1 MEEHGAQKTSLHP
14 ELGNGFKLIS
24 NIHTESLELLHKV
37 DMVVARVESMQRH
50 SNLSTGDQHLEMRQ
64 ILGEPTETI
73 ADTR

>member
-1 MEEHGAQKTSLHP
+1 MEEHGARKALLRP

-37 DMVVARVESMQRH
+37 DMVVAKVESMQRH

-73 ADTR
+73 VDTR

>member
-24 NIHTESLELLHKV
+24 NIHTESLELLRKV
-37 DMVVARVESMQRH
+37 DMVVARVGSTQKH
-50 SNLSTGDQHLEMRQ
+50 SNLSTGDQHLEMRP
-64 ILGEPTETI
+64 ILGEPTKTI

>member
-1 MEEHGAQKTSLHP
+1 MEEPGAQKTSLRP

-37 DMVVARVESMQRH
+37 DMVVARVGSTQKH
-50 SNLSTGDQHLEMRQ
+50 SNLSTGDQHLEMRP
-64 ILGEPTETI
+64 ILGEPTETT

>member
-1 MEEHGAQKTSLHP
+1 MEEHGARKALLRP

-73 ADTR
+73 VDTR

>member
-1 MEEHGAQKTSLHP
+1 MEEHGAQKTSLLP
-14 ELGNGFKLIS
+14 ALGNGFKLIS

-37 DMVVARVESMQRH
+37 DMVVARVGSMQRH

>member
-1 MEEHGAQKTSLHP
+1 MEAHGAQKTSLHP

-37 DMVVARVESMQRH
+37 DMVVARVGSTQKH
-50 SNLSTGDQHLEMRQ
+50 SSLSTGDQHLEMRP

>member
-1 MEEHGAQKTSLHP
+1 MEEPGARKASLHP
-14 ELGNGFKLIS
+14 ESGNGFKLIS